1 MSTGLRF
8 TLEVDGLP
16 PDAFAVVSFHLT
28 QSLSSLFS
36 LDLSLVSQ
44 QFLSLEF
51 AQVLDK
57 MAYLTVWQGDDVQR
71 RVKGVVTWFELGEN
85 DKNQMLYSMKV
96 CPPLWRTGLRQNF
109 RIFQNED
116 IESILATILKEN
128 GVTEWSPLF
137 SEPHPSREFC
147 VQYGETDYDFLCRMA
162 AEEGIFFYEEH
173 AQKSTDQ
180 SLVLCDTVRYLPES
194 FEIPWNPN
202 TRTEVSTLCIS
213 QFRYSAQI
221 RPSSVVTK
229 DYTFKRPGW
238 AGRFDQ
244 EGQYQ
249 DYQRTQYEV
258 YDYPGR
264 FKGAHGQ
271 NFARWQMDGWRNNA
285 EVARG
290 TSRSP
295 EIWPGR
301 RIALTGHPQANLNR
315 EWQVVASEL
324 HGEQP
329 QAVPGRSGSGTT
341 LNNHFAVIPADRTW
355 RPQPLLK
362 PLVDGPQSAVVTGP
376 AGEEIFCDEHGRVRV
391 KFNWDRY
398 NPSNQDSS
406 CWIRVAQAWAG
417 TGFGNLA
424 IPRVGQ
430 EVIVDFLNGDP
441 DQPIIMGRTY
451 HQENRT
457 PGSLPGTKTQ
467 MTIRSKTY
475 KGIRLSPHLYLAT
488 NSAQGPWWILGWSE
502 RVPGAEDVLP
512 APLPPYR
519 ELTGLADRFGR
530 TLTYRREA
538 AGDLTGEITGVTD
551 GAGREFRLVLTTQAQ
566 RAEEARTSSLSSSDS
581 SRPLS
586 ASAFPDTLPGTEYGP
601 DRGIRLSAV
610 WLMHDPAYP
619 ESLPAAPLVRYTYT
633 EAGELLAVYDRSNT
647 QVRAFT
653 YDAQHPGRMVAHR
666 YAGRPEMRYR
676 YDDAGRVVEQLNPA
690 GLSYRYQYEQDRITV
705 TDSLNRREV
714 LHTEG
719 GAGLKRVVKK
729 ELADG
734 SVTHSGYDAAG
745 RLTAQTDAAGR
756 RTEYGLNVVSGDIT
770 DITTPDGR
778 ETKFYYNDGNQL
790 TAVVSPDGLESRR
803 EYDEPGRLVSETS
816 RSGETVRY
824 RYDDAHSEL
833 PATTTD
839 ATGST
844 RQMTWS
850 RYGQLLAFT
859 DCSGYQTRYEYDRF
873 GQMTAVHR
881 EEGISLYRHYDNR
894 GRLTSVKD
902 AQGRET
908 QYEYNAAGDLTAVIT
923 PDGNRSETQYD
934 AWGKAVST
942 TQGGL
947 TRSMEY
953 DAAGR
958 VISLTNENGSHSD
971 FSYDALDRLVQ
982 QGGFDGRTQR
992 YHYDLTGKLTQSE
1005 DEGLVILWY
1014 YDESD
1019 RITHRTVNGE
1029 PAEQWQYDGHGWLTD
1044 ISHLSE
1050 GHRVAVHYGYDDK
1063 GRLTGECQ
1071 TVENPETGELLWQHE
1086 TKHAYNEQGLANRVT
1101 PDSLPPVEWL
1111 TYGSGYLAGM
1121 KLGGTPLVE
1130 YTRDRLH
1137 RETVRSFGS
1146 MAGSNAAYELT
1157 STYTP
1162 AGQLQS
1168 QHLNSLVYDR
1178 YYGWSD
1184 NGDLVRISGPRQTRE
1199 YGYSATGRLESVRT
1213 LAPDLDIRI
1222 PYATDPAG
1230 NRLPDPELHPDS
1242 TLTAW
1247 PDNRIAE
1254 DAHYV
1259 YHYDEYG
1266 RLTEKTDLIP
1276 AGVIRTDDER
1286 THHYHYD
1293 SQHRLVFYTRIQ
1305 HGEPLV
1311 ESRYLYDPLGRRMA
1325 KRVWRRE
1332 RDLTGWMS
1340 LSRKPEMTW
1349 YGWDGDRLT
1358 TVQTDTTRIQTVYQ
1372 PGSFAPL
1379 IRIETDNGEREKAQ
1393 RRSLAEKL
1401 QQEGSEDGH
1410 GVVFPAELVRLLD
1423 RLEEEIRADRV
1434 SSESRVW
1441 LAQCGLT
1448 VEQLARQVEPEY
1460 TPARKVHFYHCDH
1473 RGLPLALISE
1483 DGNTVWSAEYDEWGN
1498 QLNEEN
1504 PYYLYQPYR
1513 LPGQQYD
1520 EESGLDYNRH
1530 RYYDPLQGRYITQD
1544 PIGLAGGWSLY
1555 AYPLNPVQHVDPLG
1569 LSTMIIGNGP
1579 VPDNPFGHAAAANR
1593 YGLMS
1598 SGTGDEMGASVSDY
1612 FKKMQP
1618 RRDTWIW
1625 IIDTTDEEEQCMMN
1639 KAIDLNKKLKTINL
1653 GPLPVANNCFSRT
1666 NMIFEACGFS
1676 NPSMNTNA
1684 PISLQVL
1691 GELYGYQR
1699 YFMPKGPFTG
1709 FPFEFQEVK

>member
-1 MSTGLRF
+1 MSGKPAAR
-8 TLEVDGLP
+8 
-16 PDAFAVVSFHLT
+16 
-28 QSLSSLFS
+28 
-36 LDLSLVSQ
+36 
-44 QFLSLEF
+44 
-51 AQVLDK
+51 
-57 MAYLTVWQGDDVQR
+57 QGDMTQYGGPIVQGSA
-71 RVKGVVTWFELGEN
+71 GVRIGAPTGVAC
-85 DKNQMLYSMKV
+85 SV
-96 CPPLWRTGLRQNF
+96 CPGGMTSGNPVNPLLGAKVL
-109 RIFQNED
+109 
-116 IESILATILKEN
+116 
-128 GVTEWSPLF
+128 P
-137 SEPHPSREFC
+137 
-147 VQYGETDYDFLCRMA
+147 GETDLA
-162 AEEGIFFYEEH
+162 
-173 AQKSTDQ
+173 
-180 SLVLCDTVRYLPES
+180 LPGPLPFILS
-194 FEIPWNPN
+194 
-202 TRTEVSTLCIS
+202 RT
-213 QFRYSAQI
+213 YSSY
-221 RPSSVVTK
+221 RTK
-229 DYTFKRPGW
+229 TPAPVGVFGPGW
-238 AGRFDQ
+238 KA
-244 EGQYQ
+244 
-249 DYQRTQYEV
+249 
-258 YDYPGR
+258 
-264 FKGAHGQ
+264 
-271 NFARWQMDGWRNNA
+271 
-285 EVARG
+285 
-290 TSRSP
+290 
-295 EIWPGR
+295 
-301 RIALTGHPQANLNR
+301 
-315 EWQVVASEL
+315 
-324 HGEQP
+324 
-329 QAVPGRSGSGTT
+329 
-341 LNNHFAVIPADRTW
+341 
-355 RPQPLLK
+355 
-362 PLVDGPQSAVVTGP
+362 
-376 AGEEIFCDEHGRVRV
+376 
-391 KFNWDRY
+391 
-398 NPSNQDSS
+398 PSD
-406 CWIRVAQAWAG
+406 
-417 TGFGNLA
+417 
-424 IPRVGQ
+424 
-430 EVIVDFLNGDP
+430 
-441 DQPIIMGRTY
+441 
-451 HQENRT
+451 
-457 PGSLPGTKTQ
+457 
-467 MTIRSKTY
+467 
-475 KGIRLSPHLYLAT
+475 
-488 NSAQGPWWILGWSE
+488 
-502 RVPGAEDVLP
+502 
-512 APLPPYR
+512 
-519 ELTGLADRFGR
+519 
-530 TLTYRREA
+530 
-538 AGDLTGEITGVTD
+538 
-551 GAGREFRLVLTTQAQ
+551 
-566 RAEEARTSSLSSSDS
+566 
-581 SRPLS
+581 
-586 ASAFPDTLPGTEYGP
+586 
-601 DRGIRLSAV
+601 
-610 WLMHDPAYP
+610 
-619 ESLPAAPLVRYTYT
+619 
-633 EAGELLAVYDRSNT
+633 SNT

-1178 YYGWSD
+1178 DYGWSD

-1325 KRVWRRE
+1325 KRGWRRE